1 MLITII
7 CSFFVGYV
15 MAYFPKAGL
24 FCMGMWIGLILSLTL
39 NNVALY
45 LIYSTP
51 QNLPLYIVLPVLCI
65 GFGILTVCV
74 KRKFIIFATC
84 NFLFKIALIGAYI
97 CLRAL
102 SWHLGAFPNEL
113 LYPQ

>member
-1 MLITII
+1 MILGVYMYRVTLVILGWATAFIILLSIEQTVVFVPGVPEEDLANVMLITII

-24 FCMGMWIGLILSLTL
+24 FCMGMWIGLIISLTL

-51 QNLPLYIVLPVLCI
+51 
-65 GFGILTVCV
+65 
-74 KRKFIIFATC
+74 
-84 NFLFKIALIGAYI
+84 
-97 CLRAL
+97 
-102 SWHLGAFPNEL
+102 
-113 LYPQ
+113 